1 MAEAGGLREAAELG
15 RDGSAVA
22 GVADAGAP
30 RPRRWSAEA
39 SAIAAIAHRDFVKL
53 LRDRVRLFS
62 ELAFPLILILLL
74 GPALQS
80 GFGSPGGLDLTTFV
94 FTGVLAQTIWQ
105 SAALGL
111 ISLIADRE
119 EDFSQEIFVS
129 PVSRYSIV
137 AGKIIGE
144 SLVALPTGL
153 GIVVVGL
160 LIGAPLTPA
169 VLIAL
174 IPLSLVVAVY
184 GGAFGLLVLANISSQ
199 RTASQIFPF
208 VMLPQFFL
216 AGVFNP
222 IHDLPT
228 PLAILSALSPMRY
241 AVELTRNV
249 FYGLEGGG
257 RPGPDMAPLEVNV
270 TVIVVSFLAFIAIGT
285 VLFVRA
291 ERNR

>member
-1 MAEAGGLREAAELG
+1 MVE
-15 RDGSAVA
+15 
-22 GVADAGAP
+22 ADAGVDARVIARQP
-30 RPRRWSAEA
+30 MPRRMSAEV
-39 SAIAAIAHRDFVKL
+39 SAIAAIAHRDFIKL
-53 LRDRVRLFS
+53 LRDRLRLFS
-62 ELAFPLILILLL
+62 ELAFPLILIILL
-74 GPALQS
+74 GPALQA

-111 ISLIADRE
+111 ISLVADRE

-153 GIVVVGL
+153 GIVVVGF
-160 LIGAPLTPA
+160 LIGVPLSPA
-169 VLIAL
+169 ALIAL
-174 IPLSLVVAVY
+174 VPLSLAVAVY
-184 GGAFGLLVLANISSQ
+184 GGAFGLLILSSISSQ

-228 PLAILSALSPMRY
+228 PLAVLSALSPMRY

-249 FYGLEGGG
+249 FYGLQ
-257 RPGPDMAPLEVNV
+257 PDATAPDISPLSLNV
-270 TVIVVSFLAFIAIGT
+270 SVIVVSFLAFIAIGT